1 MDHPSNSRLC
11 VLSGTHAG
19 ASLDLAPGDYT
30 VGCED
35 DSSIYLSDWAFAP
48 LTLRVDPNGDHEV
61 RWVGRRVVTISMPS
75 FKAFDFAGTV
85 LSIGAAD
92 GDWPERADVMETR
105 KQVRLN
111 PGFLPAV
118 HRPVTRAR
126 RSLLSVFGAGLVG
139 AFLIG
144 GLVSALSK
152 QQPSFPSAPQSRQKF
167 VQEVVDAVA
176 PSALR
181 VTVSGNSLTVD
192 GVVSDAEVA
201 RRVHDRL
208 VGMRLPMA
216 LVERY
221 VPAGSLVQI
230 IRTAPGLN
238 DAEINFVGSS
248 RFAIVAKAEEAMNAR
263 ASVAQLQVELKPA
276 VRELELKF
284 ASPPQEEP
292 QKTNDDLMRSAWS
305 PAEGLHVA
313 ETRDG
318 VKYMLLEQTDA
329 APETEIVEP
338 SPKKKTRR

>member
-208 VGMRLPMA
+208 VGSCVEPLIIDITGHATDAKGSPVKCAAAGPRAPAFRPMSRAMPLPRDVTPGAEVMRFFDSTSAAA
-216 LVERY
+216 LSVSW
-221 VPAGSLVQI
+221 AAACWASA
-230 IRTAPGLN
+230 IRRSPSPSGACASPLACLTY
-238 DAEINFVGSS
+238 SS
-248 RFAIVAKAEEAMNAR
+248 RALRKSLLASRCCNTSLPR
-263 ASVAQLQVELKPA
+263 A
-276 VRELELKF
+276 
-284 ASPPQEEP
+284 
-292 QKTNDDLMRSAWS
+292 
-305 PAEGLHVA
+305 
-313 ETRDG
+313 
-318 VKYMLLEQTDA
+318 
-329 APETEIVEP
+329 
-338 SPKKKTRR
+338 